1 MDPDFIRRLCEI
13 FGVSAEDVIDGGGEV
28 DLPRIC
34 GERFQVYAAC
44 LSN

>member
-1 MDPDFIRRLCEI
+1 MLNLSDLSASGKRQREMTFPCRL
-13 FGVSAEDVIDGGGEV
+13 

-34 GERFQVYAAC
+34 GERFKVYAAC